1 MEPGKTQP
9 NKSPEPLARSVPLSR
24 FTSQVGGGSA
34 FFVRRILPF
43 DAMKTQTQNF
53 ESLDKIALR
62 ALCDRLLTDDSDA
75 VEECIAFIEAETLGV
90 WHGRARA
97 MMARRL
103 KHCRLSQPQRT
114 RVVRAIL
121 YRLVSGRFSEQ
132 FNDQLRFILHVAPEK
147 AFTVARSCQGVA
159 AEHVRRYATWILSHE
174 THDRCA

>member
-1 MEPGKTQP
+1 
-9 NKSPEPLARSVPLSR
+9 
-24 FTSQVGGGSA
+24 
-34 FFVRRILPF
+34 
-43 DAMKTQTQNF
+43 MKPQASSF
-53 ESLDKIALR
+53 ESLDKGELI

-75 VEECIAFIEAETLGV
+75 VEECIAFIEAETMGL

-121 YRLVSGRFSEQ
+121 DRLVSGRFSEQ
-132 FNDQLRFILHVAPEK
+132 FKDQLRFVLHVAPER
-147 AFTVARSCQGVA
+147 AFTVARSCQGAA